1 MGRKSI
7 SHIRKPEI
15 LRHTYKVVEEEGF
28 KGMTIGKIAKRMGVN
43 SGLLI
48 HYFKSKEGL
57 IMEMVDF
64 LYETSMN
71 NYLKELE
78 TLTSSKERMETLL
91 EILFDARGTWPQRD
105 AVFWSCYAMGFRD
118 ENIRER
124 IRDMMLKFI
133 EFGIEEIAGWEE
145 TGLASVENKKRASAK
160 IFALSEGFGIVKNS
174 LDDPKLIQEVADF
187 FKNTTLQILNC
198 TSSSLNKVT

>member
-78 TLTSSKERMETLL
+78 TLTSPQERMDTLL
-91 EILFDARGTWPQRD
+91 GILFDAGGTWPQRD
-105 AVFWSCYAMGFRD
+105 AVFWS
-118 ENIRER
+118 
-124 IRDMMLKFI
+124 
-133 EFGIEEIAGWEE
+133 
-145 TGLASVENKKRASAK
+145 
-160 IFALSEGFGIVKNS
+160 
-174 LDDPKLIQEVADF
+174 
-187 FKNTTLQILNC
+187 
-198 TSSSLNKVT
+198 

>member
-64 LYETSMN
+64 LYDSSMN
-71 NYLKELE
+71 HYINELE
-78 TLTSSKERMETLL
+78 SLTTPKERLESLL
-91 EILFDARGTWPQRD
+91 DILFDTSGTRPQRD
-105 AVFWSCYAMGFRD
+105 VVFWSCYAMGFRD
-118 ENIRER
+118 EQIREK
-124 IRDMMLKFI
+124 IKAMMLRFI
-133 EFGIEEIAGWEE
+133 EFGVDEILGWEE
-145 TGLASVENKKRASAK
+145 TGLAKVEDKKKAAAK
-160 IFALSEGFGIVKNS
+160 ILALSEGFGILKNS
-174 LDDPKLIQEVADF
+174 VDDPEIVQEVAEF
-187 FKNTTLQILNC
+187 MKNTTLETLNC
-198 TSSSLNKVT
+198 KSLLE

>member
-64 LYETSMN
+64 LYESSMN
-71 NYLKELE
+71 KYIKELE
-78 TLTSSKERMETLL
+78 PLTSPKERMESLL
-91 EILFDARGTWPQRD
+91 SILFDTSGTRPQRD

-118 ENIRER
+118 EKIREKIKAMM
-124 IRDMMLKFI
+124 IRFI
-133 EFGIEEIAGWEE
+133 EFGMDEIIDWEK
-145 TGLASVENKKRASAK
+145 TGLASVEDKKQAAAK
-160 IFALSEGFGIVKNS
+160 ILALSEGFGILKNS
-174 LDDPKLIQEVADF
+174 IDDPETIEEVAKF
-187 FKNTTLQILNC
+187 MKATTLSTLQC
-198 TSSSLNKVT
+198 KSTFE

>member
-64 LYETSMN
+64 LYESSMN
-71 NYLKELE
+71 HYLKELE
-78 TLTSSKERMETLL
+78 TLTSSRERMETLL
-91 EILFDARGTWPQRD
+91 EILFDTSGTWPQRD

-118 ENIRER
+118 EKIRER
-124 IRDMMLKFI
+124 IRGMMLKFI
-133 EFGIEEIAGWEE
+133 EFGIEEISGWEE
-145 TGLASVENKKRASAK
+145 TGLASVEDKKNAAAK

-174 LDDPKLIQEVADF
+174 VDDPDLVKEIADF
-187 FKNTTLQILNC
+187 FKNTTLKILNC
-198 TSSSLNKVT
+198 RSTFNQVQP

>member
-64 LYETSMN
+64 LYDSSMN
-71 NYLKELE
+71 HYINELE
-78 TLTSSKERMETLL
+78 SLTTPKERLESLL
-91 EILFDARGTWPQRD
+91 DILFDTSGTRPQRD

-118 ENIRER
+118 EQIREK
-124 IRDMMLKFI
+124 IKAMMLRFI
-133 EFGIEEIAGWEE
+133 EFGVEEILGWEE
-145 TGLASVENKKRASAK
+145 TGLAKVEDKKKAAAK
-160 IFALSEGFGIVKNS
+160 ILALSEGFGILKNS
-174 LDDPKLIQEVADF
+174 VDDPEIVQEVAEF
-187 FKNTTLQILNC
+187 MKNTTLETLNC
-198 TSSSLNKVT
+198 KSLLE